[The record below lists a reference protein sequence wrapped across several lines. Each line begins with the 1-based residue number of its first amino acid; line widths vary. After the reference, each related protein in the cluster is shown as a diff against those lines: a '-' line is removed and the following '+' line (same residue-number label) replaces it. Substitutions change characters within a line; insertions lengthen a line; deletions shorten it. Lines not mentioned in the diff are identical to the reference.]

1 MGLFSWL
8 NGEAHAIREKIIV
21 TQRTRISALEQ
32 ECGELKKV
40 HDKKDDELNRLR
52 DSHERGRE
60 RLIDQIV
67 KLSDKFAGLNERS
80 MNVAHENA
88 RLKLMLSQRKGK

>member
-1 MGLFSWL
+1 MGFFGMFKSD
-8 NGEAHAIREKIIV
+8 GKQIREKIIF

-32 ECGELKKV
+32 EISEVKKLS
-40 HDKKDDELNRLR
+40 DKRDDELNRVR
-52 DSHERGRE
+52 DSQERSKE
-60 RLIDQIV
+60 RLIEQIV

-88 RLKLMLSQRKGK
+88 RLKLLLHQKKK

>member
-1 MGLFSWL
+1 MGLFDVFRSD
-8 NGEAHAIREKIIV
+8 AKQVREKIIF

-32 ECGELKKV
+32 EIGEVKKLY
-40 HDKKDDELNRLR
+40 DKRDDELNRVR
-52 DSHERGRE
+52 DSQERSKE
-60 RLIDQIV
+60 RLIEQIV

-88 RLKLMLSQRKGK
+88 RLKLPLHQKKK

>member
-1 MGLFSWL
+1 MGLFDWL
-8 NGEAHAIREKIIV
+8 TSDGRTVREKIIF

-32 ECGELKKV
+32 EIGEVKKQ
-40 HDKKDDELNRLR
+40 HDKKEDELNRFR
-52 DSHERGRE
+52 DSNERAKE
-60 RLIDQIV
+60 RLIEQIV

-88 RLKLMLSQRKGK
+88 RLKLLLHQKKGR

>member
-1 MGLFSWL
+1 MGLFDLFKSD
-8 NGEAHAIREKIIV
+8 AKQVREKIIF

-32 ECGELKKV
+32 EIAEVKKLY
-40 HDKKDDELNRLR
+40 DKRDDELNRLR
-52 DSHERGRE
+52 DGHEKSKE
-60 RLIDQIV
+60 RLIEQIV

-88 RLKLMLSQRKGK
+88 RLKLLLHQKKK

>member
-8 NGEAHAIREKIIV
+8 QSDAKSIREKIIF
-21 TQRTRISALEQ
+21 TQRTRISVLEQ
-32 ECGELKKV
+32 ELGEVKKL
-40 HDKKDDELNRLR
+40 HDKREDELNRLR
-52 DSHERGRE
+52 DSHERTKE
-60 RLIDQIV
+60 RLIEQIV

-88 RLKLMLSQRKGK
+88 RLKLLLHQKKSK

>member
-1 MGLFSWL
+1 MGLFDVFRSD
-8 NGEAHAIREKIIV
+8 AKQVREKIIF

-32 ECGELKKV
+32 EIGEVKKLY
-40 HDKKDDELNRLR
+40 DKRDDELNRVR
-52 DSHERGRE
+52 DSQERSKE
-60 RLIDQIV
+60 RLIEQIV

-88 RLKLMLSQRKGK
+88 RLKLLLHQKKK

>member
-1 MGLFSWL
+1 MGLLSWL
-8 NGEAHAIREKIIV
+8 QSDAKQIREKIIF

-32 ECGELKKV
+32 ELGEIKKL
-40 HDKKDDELNRLR
+40 HDKREDELNRLR
-52 DSHERGRE
+52 DSHERTRE
-60 RLIDQIV
+60 RLIEQIV

-88 RLKLMLSQRKGK
+88 RLKLLLHQKKK

>member
-1 MGLFSWL
+1 MGLFDIFKSD
-8 NGEAHAIREKIIV
+8 AKQIREKIIF

-32 ECGELKKV
+32 EIHEVKKLY
-40 HDKKDDELNRLR
+40 DKRDDELNRTR
-52 DSHERGRE
+52 DGHEKSKE
-60 RLIDQIV
+60 RLIEQIV

-88 RLKLMLSQRKGK
+88 RLKLLLHQKKK

>member
-1 MGLFSWL
+1 MGLFDWL
-8 NGEAHAIREKIIV
+8 SSDGKMIREKIIV

-32 ECGELKKV
+32 ELNEIKKL
-40 HDKKDDELNRLR
+40 HDKKEDELNRTR
-52 DSHERGRE
+52 DAHERSKE
-60 RLIDQIV
+60 RLIEQIV

-88 RLKLMLSQRKGK
+88 RLKLLLHQKKGK

>member
-1 MGLFSWL
+1 MGLFDWL
-8 NGEAHAIREKIIV
+8 KGDAHAIREKIIV

-32 ECGELKKV
+32 EVGELKKV

-52 DSHERGRE
+52 EGHERSKE

-88 RLKLMLSQRKGK
+88 RLKLLLAQRKGK

>member
-1 MGLFSWL
+1 MGIFDLFKSDSRQ
-8 NGEAHAIREKIIV
+8 IREKIIF

-32 ECGELKKV
+32 EIGEVKKM
-40 HDKKDDELNRLR
+40 HDKREDELNRLR
-52 DSHERGRE
+52 DSHERTRE
-60 RLIDQIV
+60 RLIEQIV

-88 RLKLMLSQRKGK
+88 RLKLLLHQKKGK

>member
-1 MGLFSWL
+1 MGLFDLFKSD
-8 NGEAHAIREKIIV
+8 AKQIREKIIF

-32 ECGELKKV
+32 EIGEVKKLY
-40 HDKKDDELNRLR
+40 DKRDDELNRLR
-52 DSHERGRE
+52 DSHDRSKE
-60 RLIDQIV
+60 RLIEQIV

-88 RLKLMLSQRKGK
+88 RLKLLLHQKKR